1 MSDLKPTQEEK
12 PAVVVVSRKRQL
24 NNEMEKSE
32 SEKEDHLKVTRSK
45 NTKSGLV
52 YVSTASTCYEKSTCE
67 YINDGR
73 GDDLVNTRETKFD
86 VKAFLYNFVAKYFQ
100 GNSEVEMKE

>member
-1 MSDLKPTQEEK
+1 MSEVK
-12 PAVVVVSRKRQL
+12 PAPEVKPVVVAASRKRQL
-24 NNEMEKSE
+24 NNEGEKSE
-32 SEKEDHLKVTRSK
+32 PKEQDHVKITRSK

-52 YVSTASTCYEKSTCE
+52 YVSTASSSYEKSTCE

-73 GDDLVNTRETKFD
+73 GDDLVNIRETKFD

-100 GNSEVEMKE
+100 GSSEVEMKE